1 MGFHSHDPD
10 AIEFSFVLVGRR
22 MPHGRIFPAMR
33 VPCEYS
39 KEREAAPLG
48 SAPFRGYPMAIT
60 SNRLHRDNFRSA
72 KKRWCLT
79 QKKMRRRL
87 RCGSAWRRGGGADM
101 LP

>member
-72 KKRWCLT
+72 KKTLVPDVRR
-79 QKKMRRRL
+79 KKDATPSPLRQRL
-87 RCGSAWRRGGGADM
+87 AARGWS
-101 LP
+101 